1 MKSKGPSYN
10 SRKITE
16 VKQLMPQLAHG
27 GDHSRVEV
35 DTVVNNTVASQERR
49 NGPPIHAHGA
59 KKIFILNLSRSL
71 FSEIKRLYKASN
83 LRRPKVHVP

>member
-16 VKQLMPQLAHG
+16 VKQLMPQLALG

-59 KKIFILNLSRSL
+59 KKIFFFKFKSFLV
-71 FSEIKRLYKASN
+71 F
-83 LRRPKVHVP
+83 